1 MVVADARPTGER
13 KQVTAVFLDIVN
25 FSEIASTAD
34 AEDLQSWLE
43 EYYQKSGAIIEENGG
58 EVTEYLG
65 DGLIAIFG
73 LSRADELAALRA
85 VRAAQQ
91 AVDRFGAPFGRARKV
106 EIRAGIA
113 TGEVVVRAETP
124 RNRWP
129 RITGRVTTL
138 AQRVQDKAMPNSVVM
153 SQSTERLLRGQIPVT
168 PMPNQT
174 LKGFADVQTLYVAQK
189 SPIGRP
195 VSQVKEIVGRDREL
209 AALRQAEGPVLIVGQ
224 AGIGKSALAEQ
235 LAASVP
241 GQQFIV
247 ADGVTVGS
255 SYGPFKDWLLF
266 SCAKHSPEFA
276 DLHAHF
282 AGLSDRDYRCLALIL
297 GLQEGQSL
305 LTEVANL
312 ALKGFIETA
321 IWSAIQSVL
330 GAGVLV
336 FEDVHWFDAASL
348 DVLAHI
354 LDRYDGSRL
363 KLIVTGRPHAH
374 VTTISQR
381 DDIGQMTIEPLTAE
395 GASSL
400 LDRLNEGRLEPAA
413 KARLLERAAGIP
425 LFLEQLL
432 MRGPAR
438 AGETVPETLMGL
450 LAERIDDA
458 GAGKPLL
465 QKVSA
470 VGRVFSL
477 DMAAAIAP
485 EQENIRQTLDGF
497 VDAGVLWKRSDTDW
511 AFRHA
516 LLGEAAYQSILRK
529 TRRDLHG
536 RIAEV
541 LITQFPESVARDP
554 AVLAEHQRKAG
565 ALPDAI
571 VSFLAASKSALFQGA
586 FVDAEAHARLALKLC
601 SDPELDAARP
611 DLEIECYTAIGS
623 VLMQYQGF
631 TAPAVRDAFDQVH
644 KIARSRALPE
654 PESAAALFGSFSYAI
669 MAADRRKSDEF
680 QDLLSSLSRRSRD
693 HDSSVELRLA
703 ALAAENCSSF
713 YQGDFANQFDKI
725 AEIRRQ
731 YVLQDHAMMIA
742 RYGMDIFA
750 AAQMFEAPA
759 RAICGQSDQVEP
771 LVAETDL
778 HQDHLNIP
786 AMRPYALVW
795 GAVPLFYAGH
805 VDRARGRLAQ
815 GQAVADEQGAV
826 FWQLTGAAWAHVMVE
841 ADTYSD
847 DHLSTFGG
855 IVGTYEAIG
864 ANIGVP
870 YFRAVY
876 ASQLARSGD
885 GAAALD
891 ASAAAVQQSRE
902 SGLHFWYPEILRLH
916 AGICAAQGSTEEALC
931 AVDLGI
937 DTAQRQGAALWALRG
952 LIDRASLAPADVS
965 RMEAVL
971 ARFAPGSV
979 LPELDRARAL
989 LATS

>member
-1 MVVADARPTGER
+1 MAVADARPTGER

-73 LSRADELAALRA
+73 LSRADELSALRA
-85 VRAAQQ
+85 VHAAQQ
-91 AVDRFGAPFGRARKV
+91 AVERFGAPFGDARKV

-129 RITGRVTTL
+129 RITGSVTTL
-138 AQRVQDKAMPNSVVM
+138 AQRVQDKALPNSVVM
-153 SQSTERLLRGQIPVT
+153 SQSTQRLLRGQIPVT
-168 PMPNQT
+168 AMPNQI
-174 LKGFADVQTLYVAQK
+174 LKGFAEAQTLFVAQK
-189 SPIGRP
+189 SPIERP
-195 VSQVKEIVGRDREL
+195 VLRAIEIIGRDREL
-209 AALRQAEGPVLIVGQ
+209 AALHAAQGPVLIVGQ

-235 LAASVP
+235 LATSVP

-266 SCAKHSPEFA
+266 NFATHSPEFA

-282 AGLSDRDYRCLALIL
+282 ADLSDRDYRCLALIL
-297 GLQEGQSL
+297 GLAEGQSL

-312 ALKGFIETA
+312 ALKGFIEAA

-330 GAGVLV
+330 DGGVLV

-354 LDRYDGSRL
+354 LDRHDKTRL
-363 KLIVTGRPHAH
+363 QLIVTGRPHAH

-400 LDRLNEGRLEPAA
+400 LERLNQRDLDPGA
-413 KARLLERAAGIP
+413 KTRLLERAAGIP

-432 MRGPAR
+432 LRGPAR
-438 AGETVPETLMGL
+438 AEETVPETLMGL

-458 GAGKPLL
+458 GPGKLLL

-470 VGRVFSL
+470 LGRVFGL
-477 DMAAAIAP
+477 EMVAAIAP
-485 EQENIRQTLDGF
+485 EQQNITQTLDGF
-497 VDAGVLWKRSDTDW
+497 VDTGVLRKRSAGEW
-511 AFRHA
+511 AFSHA

-529 TRRDLHG
+529 TRRALHG

-541 LITQFPESVARDP
+541 LLTQFPESAARDP
-554 AVLAEHQRKAG
+554 ALLAEHQRKAG
-565 ALPDAI
+565 ALEAAI
-571 VSFLAASKSALFQGA
+571 LSFLAASKSALFQGA
-586 FVDAEAHARLALKLC
+586 FTDAEAHARLALKLC
-601 SDPELDAARP
+601 SDPELKTARP

-644 KIARSRALPE
+644 QIARSRALPE

-669 MAADRRKSDEF
+669 IAADRRKSDEF

-725 AEIRRQ
+725 AEIRKR
-731 YVLQDHAMMIA
+731 YVLQEHAMMIA

-759 RAICGQSDQVEP
+759 RAICGQTDQVER

-805 VDRARGRLAQ
+805 IEQARERLARG
-815 GQAVADEQGAV
+815 QAIADEQGAV

-847 DHLSTFGG
+847 DHLRTFEG

-885 GAAALD
+885 GAVALE

-916 AGICAAQGSTEEALC
+916 AGICAAQALQDEALC
-931 AVDLGI
+931 ALDLAI
-937 DTAQRQGAALWALRG
+937 ETAERQGAALWALRA
-952 LIDRASLAPADVS
+952 LIDRASLAPADF
-965 RMEAVL
+965 RRIETVL
-971 ARFAPGSV
+971 AAFAPGSV
-979 LPELDRARAL
+979 LPDLDRGRAL
-989 LATS
+989 LAAS